1 MMETISQLCELRG
14 PRAPKSTETYFK
26 MAAIDQQLREWCA
39 GLPRHLQWSL
49 ENQKSTPPSY
59 YLLHTQYHAAVI
71 LLHRPFVRYSEKSEA
86 DVGNHFTS
94 LSRTSCVESAEHIAT
109 IFEQYRARFDMAQAY
124 GTAVQHAGTAVTALM
139 GEVILQTDMSQ
150 RDKLIEKITSLR
162 LAISLMAKNYQP
174 AGYMTS
180 VVDQFIR
187 SMQSAGLSKSES
199 KQRADGEGSGLD
211 TAVGTLAGDL
221 SSQPHHDFV
230 PLSQCR
236 SRVGDSFA
244 FTPTCSGSQSPSG
257 LPFLPSSFLEGLIM
271 DDTTFSGLA
280 GVADVNFPWDFPPEH
295 Q

>member
-1 MMETISQLCELRG
+1 M
-14 PRAPKSTETYFK
+14 
-26 MAAIDQQLREWCA
+26 
-39 GLPRHLQWSL
+39 
-49 ENQKSTPPSY
+49 PPSY

-86 DVGNHFTS
+86 DVGNPFTS

-139 GEVILQTDMSQ
+139 GEVILQTDMPQ

-187 SMQSAGLSKSES
+187 SMQSAGLDKSEPE
-199 KQRADGEGSGLD
+199 QRADAESSGPE
-211 TAVGTLAGDL
+211 TAARGPAGDL
-221 SSQPHHDFV
+221 PSQPHHDFV

-236 SRVGDSFA
+236 TRMGDSFA

-271 DDTTFSGLA
+271 DDTMFSGLA
-280 GVADVNFPWDFPPEH
+280 GAADGNLPWDYPPEL
-295 Q
+295 